1 MTMTNLSGTLED
13 RIEIRDL
20 YARYCQLLDHGRYD
34 EWLDCFTDDGVFE
47 SPLYGRNS
55 GRDTLK
61 RLTHTYRE
69 SLGGARVVHLAHNLL
84 MKIEKEGGSGYCDF
98 TYYHCKNGKIQQ
110 ETIGFYTDVLRKT
123 DQGWRFAS
131 RCQTILGSH

>member
-1 MTMTNLSGTLED
+1 MTDPSGTLED

-20 YARYCQLLDHGRYD
+20 YARYCQLLDHSRYD

-47 SPLYGRNS
+47 STLYGRKA
-55 GRDTLK
+55 GRDVLK
-61 RLTHTYRE
+61 KFAHTYRD

-84 MKIEKEGGSGYCDF
+84 MKIEKERGSGYCDF
-98 TYYHCKNGKIQQ
+98 TYYHCKDGKIQQ

-123 DQGWRFAS
+123 DHGWRFAS
-131 RCQTILGSH
+131 RCQTILGSR